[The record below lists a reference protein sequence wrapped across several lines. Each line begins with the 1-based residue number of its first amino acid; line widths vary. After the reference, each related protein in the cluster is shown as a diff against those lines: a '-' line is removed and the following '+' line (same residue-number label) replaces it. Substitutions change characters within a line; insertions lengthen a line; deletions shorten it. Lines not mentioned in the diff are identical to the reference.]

1 MFFLLHFTLG
11 EGSCVPK
18 QMPIRLF
25 CVQFTPRQ
33 IEVREVP
40 RKHQDRDLSLSK
52 LIWTSNRRRQSG
64 LRPPQNS
71 PTGLRG
77 MGEGQ
82 EVVGEPHCLL
92 QGEREAR
99 VYFLQGRG
107 PPHKHV
113 ATSLVLTRKLVHVYI
128 HSHPLLAR
136 PQRSGSSCGVES
148 LNREFS
154 LLQIVLPLL
163 FRPFPFHPGG
173 TSPT

>member
-1 MFFLLHFTLG
+1 MSRSSICGVCFCFFCCTLPWG
-11 EGSCVPK
+11 RGAAFQSRCRSGYFV
-18 QMPIRLF
+18 
-25 CVQFTPRQ
+25 FTPRQ
-33 IEVREVP
+33 IEVREVL

-64 LRPPQNS
+64 LRPPQTS

-107 PPHKHV
+107 PPHKRV
-113 ATSLVLTRKLVHVYI
+113 ATSLVSTRKLVHVYI

-136 PQRSGSSCGVES
+136 P
-148 LNREFS
+148 
-154 LLQIVLPLL
+154 
-163 FRPFPFHPGG
+163 
-173 TSPT
+173 